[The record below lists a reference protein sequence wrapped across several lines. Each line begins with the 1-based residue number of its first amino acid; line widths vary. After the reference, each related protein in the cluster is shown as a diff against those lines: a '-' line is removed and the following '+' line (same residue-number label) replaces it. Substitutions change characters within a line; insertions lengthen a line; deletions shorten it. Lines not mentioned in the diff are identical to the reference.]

1 MPGRDLPLAGGTYS
15 RRCRPGTLLLC
26 KASLVFI
33 LMDSASNA
41 LAQKIREDLYVT
53 DGPVYATA
61 LSGNVLYIGGYFSR
75 VGPATGSG
83 VPVDKSTGVP
93 TSGFP
98 KVAGT
103 VLAVAPDGVGGWFIG
118 GSFAAVGGFPRS
130 NVAHILADNMV
141 ASWDP
146 GANGAVHAIA
156 VTASRVYVG
165 GEFTS
170 IGGQPR
176 N

>member
-83 VPVDKSTGVP
+83 RSEEH
-93 TSGFP
+93 TSELQSLRHL
-98 KVAGT
+98 VCR
-103 VLAVAPDGVGGWFIG
+103 L
-118 GSFAAVGGFPRS
+118 
-130 NVAHILADNMV
+130 LL
-141 ASWDP
+141 
-146 GANGAVHAIA
+146 
-156 VTASRVYVG
+156 
-165 GEFTS
+165 
-170 IGGQPR
+170 
-176 N
+176 